1 MCSFGAMYFDEDDYQ
16 QKKAQEDFYKK
27 NSTTWDYYSGL
38 PNPMA
43 YVEQE

>member
-1 MCSFGAMYFDEDDYQ
+1 MCSPGVMYSDEDDYQ

-27 NSTTWDYYSGL
+27 ASPTWDYYSGL

-43 YVEQE
+43 YVDQE